1 MYGVDQTV
9 LSEDLKVTLQARVKL
24 LPCSES
30 VPEPCLS
37 CGRVD
42 QPERLHTHPHM
53 TREDTGETK
62 REDRHRHKSPLKVRE
77 ENIHTGYNFYN
88 SQEQKADA
96 KNVIKEKPGNSTDSS
111 QREVIKE
118 RPRRG
123 RRSQSP
129 KKSLSPEKSYSPT
142 ENSQSSPVVKRR
154 NKNSVK
160 SSEKENQSRG
170 GASSPSSV
178 IEAYASPKKLRIP
191 KQKIVGEGRAKQN
204 NDFTVDIFTSRT
216 NEERE
221 KDRIESVAEHQQV
234 EIRIKI

>member
-1 MYGVDQTV
+1 M
-9 LSEDLKVTLQARVKL
+9 K
-24 LPCSES
+24 
-30 VPEPCLS
+30 
-37 CGRVD
+37 
-42 QPERLHTHPHM
+42 ER
-53 TREDTGETK
+53 
-62 REDRHRHKSPLKVRE
+62 
-77 ENIHTGYNFYN
+77 
-88 SQEQKADA
+88 
-96 KNVIKEKPGNSTDSS
+96 PGHSTDSS
-111 QREVIKE
+111 QGGREAAKE

-160 SSEKENQSRG
+160 NSEKENLGRGG

-191 KQKIVGEGRAKQN
+191 KQKPVGEGRGKQN

-221 KDRIESVAEHQQV
+221 KERIENVTDHPQV
-234 EIRIKI
+234 EIGRYELKKWTNT